1 MYCIFLFNNLNE
13 SDVLW
18 IRHSISYWVK
28 NLNHT
33 SNLINILV
41 GPKSKNTSMPL
52 MKYLRLM
59 LNGVRYPQDIT
70 ERQGYF

>member
-18 IRHSISYWVK
+18 IRRIISYWVK

-41 GPKSKNTSMPL
+41 GQKSKNTSMPL